1 MDTEIGKRLEFLM
14 DNLDMKQVELAD
26 KIGISK
32 QSLYQYMHCKCEPR
46 SSVIKQMAKALNT
59 SADFIVGLTE
69 NPDPVQYDECL
80 ETAAKKEN
88 RFISKLRTLTPE
100 NQAKIEERMDVLYE
114 MQKE

>member
-1 MDTEIGKRLEFLM
+1 MDTEVGKRLEFLM
-14 DNLDMKQVELAD
+14 ENLNMKQVELAD

-46 SSVIKQMAKALNT
+46 SSVIKQMAVALNT

-69 NPDPVQYDECL
+69 NPAPAKYDDSIEIM
-80 ETAAKKEN
+80 AKKET

-100 NQAKIEERMDVLYE
+100 NQAKIEERMDMLHE

>member
-1 MDTEIGKRLEFLM
+1 MNTEIGKRLELLM
-14 DNLDMKQVELAD
+14 ENMDMKQVELAD

-46 SSVIKQMAKALNT
+46 ASVIKEMAKALNT

-69 NPDPVQYDECL
+69 NPVSVQYDKSL
-80 ETAAKKEN
+80 EATAKKEN
-88 RFISKLRTLTPE
+88 RFISKFRTLTLE
-100 NQAKIEERMDVLYE
+100 NQAKIEERMDILYE